1 MKGERREPL
10 AGGFKSL
17 RGLYK
22 DRRDACPTN
31 IMEKI
36 GHYKILANIGSG
48 GLGKVFKAED
58 PQGNIVAIKLLS
70 PEFTRDKMVVE
81 SFLRE
86 SRLLE
91 NLHHPNIIRSMGD
104 GKVRGKYYIVMEY
117 VEGESIK
124 DLQTKKKMLIE
135 QEVIK
140 VLLQVVDALAYLHS
154 HSIIHRDIKPQ
165 NILIKDGHVNVADF
179 GIAILK
185 TTDKKISE
193 SRSGTAIYMSPEQ
206 IKGQDIDLR
215 SDIYSLGVTAYEM
228 LTGTIPFDGP
238 DPNTIMTKHLNFL
251 ATPPHVVS
259 SSISPKMS
267 EIVMKML
274 EKEPSKRYQDAR
286 ELKEE
291 LKRLERTPSISG
303 KEDRKYRRLE
313 EHIRICYRSLADSGI
328 SECVFT
334 KDIGDAGIKFVTK
347 IPIPERVILE
357 VDISLPDYKDAI
369 KVLGKVKWVKKDE
382 STDGYEIGCEF
393 LEMSEKDKNRLME
406 HIRVKSN

>member
-1 MKGERREPL
+1 
-10 AGGFKSL
+10 
-17 RGLYK
+17 
-22 DRRDACPTN
+22 
-31 IMEKI
+31 
-36 GHYKILANIGSG
+36 
-48 GLGKVFKAED
+48 
-58 PQGNIVAIKLLS
+58 
-70 PEFTRDKMVVE
+70 
-81 SFLRE
+81 
-86 SRLLE
+86 
-91 NLHHPNIIRSMGD
+91 MGD